1 MVESIRLIYLGAISR
16 AVQLHLAVGSA
27 TSSDTFLGL
36 LVYYQSHNGSDR
48 HSPVF
53 LAPGGGLFQRPIF
66 YAPRTEKPSPTS
78 PAICGGLLPAKHESN
93 DNMPVWVCKAG
104 GNPGCR
110 NSPHQDLPLSL

>member
-53 LAPGGGLFQRPIF
+53 LGPGGGLIQRPIF
-66 YAPRTEKPSPTS
+66 YVPGQKNPVQQAPPFVVAFTCQ
-78 PAICGGLLPAKHESN
+78 A
-93 DNMPVWVCKAG
+93 
-104 GNPGCR
+104 
-110 NSPHQDLPLSL
+110 